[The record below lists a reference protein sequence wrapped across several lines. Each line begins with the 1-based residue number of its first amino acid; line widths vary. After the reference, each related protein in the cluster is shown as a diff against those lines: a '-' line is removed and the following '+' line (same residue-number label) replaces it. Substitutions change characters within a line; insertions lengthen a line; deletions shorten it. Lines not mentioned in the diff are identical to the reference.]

1 MATRRPVR
9 TNLLESIASPADLR
23 KLPVTDLPQVAQE
36 MREFLVETVSA
47 RPAATSR
54 RRSASSS

>member
-1 MATRRPVR
+1 MATRRPAR

-23 KLPVTDLPQVAQE
+23 KLPVSDLPQVAQE
-36 MREFLVETVSA
+36 MREFWSSRSR
-47 RPAATSR
+47 RPAATWR